1 MSAIRSPKDFCAG
14 LIRTLAVRGG
24 KVSDRPTGLRVP
36 QLTGFG
42 EEMQAKGNMPQD
54 IDLVVGKPVSAA
66 DLRNAIFTVISRV
79 SAEEPAPVAVPA
91 QPGAAVL
98 C

>member
-1 MSAIRSPKDFCAG
+1 MPEMNGVQLAAAIKAHEPH
-14 LIRTLAVRGG
+14 
-24 KVSDRPTGLRVP
+24 VP
-36 QLTGFG
+36 VILLTGFG

-66 DLRNAIFTVISRV
+66 DLRHAIFTVISRAGV
-79 SAEEPAPVAVPA
+79 GEPAPGASVPA
-91 QPGAAVL
+91 RHGAAVL